1 MFFTKKRFIFV
12 FMTSE
17 KAQQIIRVL
26 EKWIENGENGKL
38 KKYSFSEKV
47 KTEKK
52 IKELKKLYL

>member
-1 MFFTKKRFIFV
+1 
-12 FMTSE
+12 MTSE

-26 EKWIENGENGKL
+26 ENWIKNGENWKL

-52 IKELKKLYL
+52 IDELKLYL